1 MNDST
6 AFDDDSQI
14 VGTTEIDFDAMDARL
29 AGEEPEPIQQD
40 EARSSQEATRRL
52 LMLLTT
58 NADSY
63 RAGQRAI
70 LLAYLLGV
78 SDCQTQA
85 QLAERMSLTPGR
97 ISQALNILRRE
108 FATLARL

>member
-1 MNDST
+1 MNA
-6 AFDDDSQI
+6 AFDESGEPCGSI
-14 VGTTEIDFDAMDARL
+14 GFDFDEVDARL
-29 AGEEPEPIQQD
+29 AGEEPEPPAQAA
-40 EARSSQEATRRL
+40 ARARQEATRRL
-52 LMLLTT
+52 LMLLAT

-63 RAGQRAI
+63 RVGQRTI
-70 LLAYLLGV
+70 LLAYMLGV

-85 QLAERMSLTPGR
+85 ELAERMNLSPGR

>member
-1 MNDST
+1 MNET
-6 AFDDDSQI
+6 AFDDEGRV
-14 VGTTEIDFDAMDARL
+14 VGTSEIDFEAMDARL

-40 EARSSQEATRRL
+40 EARSRQETARRL

-70 LLAYLLGV
+70 LLAYLCGV

-85 QLAERMSLTPGR
+85 ELAERMSLSPGR

-108 FATLARL
+108 FAMLARF

>member
-1 MNDST
+1 MND
-6 AFDDDSQI
+6 AFDDDGQPI
-14 VGTTEIDFDAMDARL
+14 GTTEIDFEAMDARL

-40 EARSSQEATRRL
+40 EARSRQETARRL

-70 LLAYLLGV
+70 LLAYLCGV

-85 QLAERMSLTPGR
+85 ELAERMSLSPGR

-108 FATLARL
+108 FAMLARF